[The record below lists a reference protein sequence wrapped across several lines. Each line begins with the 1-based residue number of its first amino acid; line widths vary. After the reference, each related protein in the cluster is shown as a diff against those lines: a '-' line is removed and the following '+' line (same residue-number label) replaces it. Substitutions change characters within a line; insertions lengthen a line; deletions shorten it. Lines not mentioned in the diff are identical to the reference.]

1 MANILLAYSNR
12 ASAATL
18 SGGTWNSNLDNLKNE
33 RRVQVATSANESPA
47 SSQFVADLTANY
59 TLRALG
65 LTNHNLTANG
75 QWRVVLSDAVLDV
88 DYTGSMLRLPGSIT
102 ITYSGGANGTAGSI
116 YGTLDATS
124 APRVD
129 YSATNLASGT
139 ATQTISNVPVG
150 RYIFFCVGSGG
161 KVQATG
167 PGVQNSG
174 VICTNT
180 AVSYVDVTAVSDVT
194 LTVLSAVTAIY
205 LRKPLGLLV
214 EEERTN
220 LLDTQDFDNAY
231 WTLVGITSS
240 AGATAPDGSTSYRMT
255 RAADV
260 ESVATVGESIADDTA
275 VHTQSLFVG
284 KDATQ
289 SAILFRL
296 ALVGG
301 TAVAVSFF
309 FNPITGVVT
318 GNETPYA
325 YRVEDKGTFWRLEI
339 SAQNNG
345 SGNTTAA
352 LQFYM
357 HTSGGL
363 GYMDLWGPVLE
374 TAVNASSFIG
384 GAVTRTADTAII
396 TSTSFTAAHSATAGT
411 LYAEF
416 DVCTT
421 VAGTR
426 PVLSLDNNTADERIE
441 LYASGTDLKFKVVDG
456 GSTVVDMTIGT
467 IAANTAYKVAVAWAA
482 NDFAAS
488 LSGAAVV
495 TDSSGTLPTLDRMR
509 IGADQAGNRLN
520 GHIRRFARWLTRR
533 TNSEL
538 QTLATS
544 GPDALGHDTGW
555 MAAQALTFH
564 GTEPDNWGEQYPLI
578 AAFPATSARYA
589 QVLIDDA
596 TNPDEEILLGSL
608 FIGEGFQPE
617 HNAEYGGFADGR
629 EDLSVTQY
637 SAGGQLYAEQRAQ
650 RRKVDFNFPVLTQAE
665 ADHLDE
671 MRAAVGTVGSVLY
684 VPDPADAAKTQRYGF
699 VGRFRELSPIEYP
712 FYNTRATP
720 FRLEEKL

>member
-1 MANILLAYSNR
+1 MANILLAYNNR
-12 ASAATL
+12 AAAATL
-18 SGGTWNSNLDNLKNE
+18 SGGSWDITINNLKTE
-33 RRVQVATSANESPA
+33 RRAQVTSSTNA
-47 SSQFVADLTANY
+47 SSYNTQFVADLGANY

-102 ITYSGGANGTAGSI
+102 YSGGANGTAGSI

-139 ATQTISNVPVG
+139 ATQTISNVPAGTYVM
-150 RYIFFCVGSGG
+150 VTNGSNAA
-161 KVQATG
+161 VMATG
-167 PGVQNSG
+167 PTVDNSG
-174 VICTNT
+174 TIGTSTLPSFV
-180 AVSYVDVTAVSDVT
+180 VVTATGDVT
-194 LTVLSAVTAIY
+194 LTVLSAATAIHF
-205 LRKPLGLLV
+205 RDSRGLLI
-214 EEERTN
+214 EEARENECLDNRDFSTANWTPLIGGTGIAPVVTPAYAISPSGATDATRIQLDIGAGTTGGDYALVRQVISGLEDATRTVYVKSN
-220 LLDTQDFDNAY
+220 TGVNQSF
-231 WTLVGITSS
+231 TLVGANVDQIVTATPTWTRVAGPQIPG
-240 AGATAPDGSTSYRMT
+240 AGAGQVDISIVG
-255 RAADV
+255 DI
-260 ESVATVGESIADDTA
+260 ATVKSLDVLFWSADA
-275 VHTQSLFVG
+275 QVG
-284 KDATQ
+284 AFLTSTIPTT
-289 SAILFRL
+289 SA
-296 ALVGG
+296 
-301 TAVAVSFF
+301 
-309 FNPITGVVT
+309 
-318 GNETPYA
+318 
-325 YRVEDKGTFWRLEI
+325 
-339 SAQNNG
+339 
-345 SGNTTAA
+345 
-352 LQFYM
+352 
-357 HTSGGL
+357 
-363 GYMDLWGPVLE
+363 
-374 TAVNASSFIG
+374 
-384 GAVTRTADTAII
+384 AVTRTADTATI

-426 PVLSLDNNTADERIE
+426 PVLSLDNDTANERIE

-488 LSGAAVV
+488 LGGAAVV

-533 TNSEL
+533 TNTEL

-596 TNPDEEILLGSL
+596 TNPDEEILLGNL

-637 SAGGQLYAEQRAQ
+637 SAGGQLYADQRAQ